1 MSYTVVQKIRGKH
14 YLYEVDGYWDKE
26 KKQAR
31 QKRRYIGRCDEDGNL
46 IEKKLSQREVS
57 VSKTFGPA
65 YMLLEIAG
73 QTGLYDKLVSAFGE
87 RADIITALAVM
98 RIVRPEALRN
108 ISDQLEESF
117 LSELLGMEGELTSQF
132 LSRFLADLG
141 KDDRSI
147 HVLFGSMIDNDDV
160 LLYDLTSFKSS
171 SRGNGHLEYGSEY
184 RTTGL
189 PQANFGLVHSLDS
202 DLPVYYKLFPGSIND
217 VVTLRNLV
225 SELKEMGVADAH
237 LLLDRGFFS
246 ESNLDMM
253 LSECLGFTIPVPFSR
268 KIAKT
273 LMSESNREI
282 DNPETTRVFKGS
294 VIRVFES
301 ETCVGENAV
310 RAVTY
315 LDETRRKDEVTTLYS
330 RLDGLENALNG
341 KKWHP
346 NIADSVSRYD
356 KPLLKM
362 LSIINDE
369 GVVRTVRRRNSI
381 AAAENKCGK
390 VILLTTSDDEWDV
403 VLQRYRQRNDAEMD
417 FRTLKTALEGGVRY
431 LSSTESVKGML
442 CVEFIALVLRT
453 ALLNRA
459 RDAGLLTKM
468 WVTDM
473 INEMMKLKIT
483 RIGQTWRLNEVTK
496 RQREL
501 LKALGVDHPVDAY

>member
-1 MSYTVVQKIRGKH
+1 MSYTVVQKIRDKH

-57 VSKTFGPA
+57 VSKTFGPS
-65 YMLLEIAG
+65 YLLLDIAG
-73 QTGLYDKLVSAFGE
+73 QTGLYDKVVSAFGE
-87 RADIITALAVM
+87 RADTIVSLAIM
-98 RIVRPEALRN
+98 RIIRPEALRN
-108 ISDQLEESF
+108 IADQLEESF
-117 LSELLGMEGELTSQF
+117 LPELLGMEEELTSQF
-132 LSRFLADLG
+132 LSRFLSDLG
-141 KDDRSI
+141 KDERSR

-160 LLYDLTSFKSS
+160 LVYDLTSFKSS
-171 SRGNGHLEYGSEY
+171 SRGNDYLEYGTEY
-184 RTTGL
+184 RSTGL

-217 VVTLRNLV
+217 IVTLRNLV
-225 SELKEMGVADAH
+225 VELKEMGVSGAH

-253 LSECLGFTIPVPFSR
+253 ISEGLGFTIPVPFSR
-268 KIAKT
+268 KIAKE
-273 LMSESNREI
+273 LISESNRGI

-294 VIRVFES
+294 VIRVFDS
-301 ETCVGENAV
+301 KASVGENTI
-310 RAVTY
+310 RAITY
-315 LDETRRKDEVTTLYS
+315 LDETRRKDEITTLYS
-330 RLDGLENALNG
+330 RLDGLEDTLNG

-346 NIADSVSRYD
+346 HIVETISRHD

-362 LSIINDE
+362 LAIVNDD

-390 VILLTTSDDEWDV
+390 MILLTTSDDAWDV

-417 FRTLKTALEGGVRY
+417 FRTLKAALEGGVRY
-431 LSSTESVKGML
+431 LSSAESVKGML

-453 ALLNRA
+453 SLLNRA
-459 RDAGLLTKM
+459 RDAGLLTRM

-473 INEMMKLKIT
+473 INELAKLKIT
-483 RIGQTWRLNEVTK
+483 RIGETWRLNEVSK
-496 RQREL
+496 KQREL
-501 LKALGVDHPVDAY
+501 LQALGVDHPVDAY

>member
-57 VSKTFGPA
+57 VSKTFGPG
-65 YMLLEIAG
+65 YLLLETAG

-87 RADIITALAVM
+87 RADTILALALM
-98 RIVRPEALRN
+98 RIIRPESLRN
-108 ISDQLEESF
+108 VADQLEESF
-117 LSELLGMEGELTSQF
+117 LPELLGMDDELTSQF
-132 LSRFLADLG
+132 LSRFLSELG
-141 KDDRSI
+141 KDERARQR
-147 HVLFGSMIDNDDV
+147 LFGTMIDNDDV
-160 LLYDLTSFKSS
+160 LVYDLTSFKSS
-171 SRGNGHLEYGSEY
+171 SRGNDYLEYGTEY

-202 DLPVYYKLFPGSIND
+202 DLPVYYKLFQRSIKD
-217 VVTLRNLV
+217 VVTLHNLV
-225 SELKEMGVADAH
+225 VELKEMGVNDAH

-246 ESNLDMM
+246 ESNLEMM
-253 LSECLGFTIPVPFSR
+253 LSAGLGFTMPVPFGR
-268 KIAKT
+268 NIAKT
-273 LMSESNREI
+273 LISESNREI
-282 DNPETTRVFKGS
+282 DNPASTFIFKGA

-301 ETCVGENAV
+301 STEIGENTLRTIV
-310 RAVTY
+310 Y
-315 LDETRRKDEVTTLYS
+315 LDETRRKDEITTLYS
-330 RLDGLENALNG
+330 RLDALENALNG

-346 NIADSVSRYD
+346 HIADTVSRYD

-362 LSIINDE
+362 LGIVNDN
-369 GVVRTVRRRNSI
+369 GVVRTERRRNSI
-381 AAAENKCGK
+381 TAAENKCGK
-390 VILLTTSDDEWDV
+390 MILLTTSDDKWDV

-453 ALLNRA
+453 SLLNRA
-459 RDAGLLTKM
+459 RDAGLLNKM
-468 WVTDM
+468 WLTDI

-483 RIGQTWRLNEVTK
+483 RIGETWRLNELTK
-496 RQREL
+496 KQREL